1 MKRPQAAILD
11 VRNINKYT
19 KDKLP
24 LNSAGVLSHELFEQ
38 YLIQQEGLGIPKAH
52 KIASANES
60 RIVQSNIPKDR
71 RTVDYKKSEMHVEA
85 YTPYNS
91 KLAHS
96 IDIVFYRNNIKGISF
111 VIY

>member
-19 KDKLP
+19 KEKLP

-38 YLIQQEGLGIPKAH
+38 YLIQQEGMGIPKAH

-71 RTVDYKKSEMHVEA
+71 RIVDYKKSEMHVEA
-85 YTPYNS
+85 FTPYNS